1 MSFVLMPN
9 DAARRVPTARTIA
22 TVTRMIVRLADPA
35 RDAAAVAAIYRTAV
49 ETTIATF
56 EEVAP
61 SAEEM
66 VGRMRSVLA
75 RTPWLVAEDDGAV
88 VGYAYA
94 GPHQDRP
101 GYRWSVNIS
110 VYVVGSHR
118 GRGVGRRLYDELLA
132 ILRRQGFVNVY
143 AGIALPNDASV
154 ALHEGIGMRR
164 TALYERVGFK
174 FGAWHDVAWFALR
187 LADPSGTPPEP
198 IPLPDM
204 SA

>member
-1 MSFVLMPN
+1 MPI
-9 DAARRVPTARTIA
+9 RH
-22 TVTRMIVRLADPA
+22 ADPE
-35 RDAAAVAAIYRTAV
+35 RDAAAVAVIYGNAV
-49 ETTIATF
+49 ETTVATF

-61 SAEEM
+61 TPDEM
-66 VGRMRSVLA
+66 AGRMRSVLD

-94 GPHQDRP
+94 GPHQSRP

-110 VYVVGSHR
+110 VYVADGHR
-118 GRGVGRRLYDELLA
+118 GRGIGRALYDDLLA
-132 ILRRQGFVNVY
+132 ILRRQGFVNAY
-143 AGIALPNDASV
+143 AGIALANPGSV

-187 LADPSGTPPEP
+187 LSDPDGMPPEP
-198 IPLPDM
+198 ILLPELDE
-204 SA
+204 A